1 MTSGMCQAWPLVH
14 SPVCGLHLAGAG
26 GMIRLRQ
33 HPVSSLGQPCPE
45 ECVVVGPQTV
55 HLRLRLERK
64 YVSSA
69 PKKTIIDA

>member
-1 MTSGMCQAWPLVH
+1 MKPPRDQRGAVSLALASGDRQATRFDLVIND
-14 SPVCGLHLAGAG
+14 VGGAA
-26 GMIRLRQ
+26 L
-33 HPVSSLGQPCPE
+33 E
-45 ECVVVGPQTV
+45 EYVVMGPQTA